1 MGEVAYMD
9 DYRPQTP
16 APASA
21 KRTNMPHSAAI
32 EAAVLDALINVPITL
47 AERRAACAYYTPGHF
62 HVEANRIVFDAVA
75 QMAGE
80 DVPVDAASVAAR
92 LTDKPA
98 PDVRDG
104 WVGYLRDVL
113 VDLGG
118 QSVEARREHAKIL
131 DNQRRCRAV
140 IEQCD
145 AIVSNA
151 LKSPDATALIEDAA
165 AKLTGIATTRTGT
178 ARSLADIAH
187 DVFTRI
193 SSPDLR
199 PRTGF
204 RKLDKAI
211 GRLLGGQVTVIP
223 ARPKAGKTNLAWH
236 IAEKIASAGAVS
248 EGGTPEAAF
257 FVTAEM
263 SAEALYY
270 RQLGIRA
277 RVPPDLIQDGMLEDR
292 HWQRLTEASHG
303 WSNLPILLD
312 DFGGGRPTVAKIE
325 ATFTSLRDRLASG
338 AYRNRFG
345 HPLPKCALRVM
356 VIDHLGKLASPR
368 DNDRNAGDPQR
379 LKASMEGVVDLAK
392 RTDSHVILLWH
403 AGMGDK
409 DATAD
414 LTPADIR
421 GTKDPEGS
429 CDRILFLTRPEK
441 NRIKLVHY
449 VDRHRNA
456 LGSEDPIWLE
466 TENGAIWEANDAT

>member
-1 MGEVAYMD
+1 MGGLAFMD
-9 DYRPQTP
+9 DYRPKPVTP
-16 APASA
+16 TAL
-21 KRTNMPHSAAI
+21 KRADMPHNATI
-32 EAAVLDALINVPITL
+32 EAAVLDALINLPITL
-47 AERRAACAYYTPGHF
+47 AERRAACAYYTPDHF
-62 HVEANRIVFDAVA
+62 HIEANRIVFDAVA

-80 DVPVDAASVAAR
+80 DIPVDAATVAAR
-92 LTDKPA
+92 LADKPA
-98 PDVRDG
+98 PSVRDG
-104 WVGYLRDVL
+104 WVGYLRDTL
-113 VDLGG
+113 TDLGG
-118 QSVEARREHAKIL
+118 QSIEARREHAKIL
-131 DNQRRCRAV
+131 DNLRRCRAV

-145 AIVSNA
+145 AVVASAI
-151 LKSPDATALIEDAA
+151 KSPDATALIEDAT
-165 AKLTGIATTRTGT
+165 AKLTGIAATRTGT

-193 SSPDLR
+193 SSPERR
-199 PRTGF
+199 PCTRF

-236 IAEKIASAGAVS
+236 IAEKIATTPRDEDVGP
-248 EGGTPEAAF
+248 EGVF

-277 RVPPDLIQDGMLEDR
+277 RVPPDLIQDGALDDH
-292 HWQRLTEASHG
+292 HWRRLTEASQG
-303 WSNLPILLD
+303 WSSLPVILD
-312 DFGGGRPTVAKIE
+312 DFGGARPSIAKIE
-325 ATFTSLRDRLASG
+325 ATFTSIRDRLASG
-338 AYRNRFG
+338 SYRNRFG
-345 HPLPKCALRVM
+345 HEMPKCPMRVM
-356 VIDHLGKLASPR
+356 VIDHLGKIASPR
-368 DNDRNAGDPQR
+368 DSDRNAGDPQR

-392 RTDSHVILLWH
+392 RTDSHIFLLWH

-429 CDRILFLTRPEK
+429 CDRIVFLTRPEK

-466 TENGAIWEANDAT
+466 TENGAIWEANDAA